1 MRRARITFRG
11 AYHHIMNKGIEGMDI
26 FFDEKAID
34 YFLES
39 MKEKSNKLK
48 MRILAYCIMPN
59 HFHLIIQNSSGKL
72 SAFMKQLNGQYGMYY
87 RKRKGG
93 KGHVFQGRFK
103 STLIQEDAYMRMVI
117 VYILLNPV
125 RQGIVSDPREYR
137 WSSIKEYYSGEDSP
151 FVENKFIEGMLN
163 SREEMYRLLNEWKQK
178 DLPIRK
184 TRIGDILGEDE
195 FIKESIMRFNR
206 RRKQTKS
213 RNMRL
218 DDYRFSPSQEVI
230 KEFEKERG
238 IKLNKIDLNTHK
250 GNQLRGE
257 LLVLLRD
264 KGGLTYRE
272 IVENPIFQSLKYSS
286 LGKLY
291 KRALERWK
299 KKTV

>member
-1 MRRARITFRG
+1 MRRARITFNG
-11 AYHHIMNKGIEGMDI
+11 AYHHVMNRGIEGKDI
-26 FFDEKAID
+26 FFDENAIF

-59 HFHLIIQNSSGKL
+59 HFHLIVQNSSGKL

-117 VYILLNPV
+117 VYVLLNPV
-125 RQGIVSDPREYR
+125 QKGIVRDPRAYR
-137 WSSIKEYYSGEDSP
+137 WSSIGEYYKEEDSP
-151 FVENKFIEGMLN
+151 FVDNKFVEGML
-163 SREEMYRLLNEWKQK
+163 SSEEEMYKLLNEWRQK

-184 TRIGDILGEDE
+184 TRIGDILGEDV
-195 FIKESIMRFNR
+195 FIKESIKRFDR
-206 RRKQTKS
+206 RRKRTRS

-218 DDYRFSPSQEVI
+218 GDYRFRSFEEI
-230 KEFEKERG
+230 MKEFEEEKG
-238 IKLNKIDLNTHK
+238 IKLNKISLNTHK
-250 GNQLRGE
+250 GKQLRGE
-257 LLVLLRD
+257 LLVLLKD
-264 KGGLTYRE
+264 EGGLTYRE

-291 KRALERWK
+291 KRALEKRK
-299 KKTV
+299 ERTG

>member
-1 MRRARITFRG
+1 MRRARITFNG
-11 AYHHIMNKGIEGMDI
+11 AYHHVMNKGIEGKDI
-26 FFDEKAID
+26 FFDENAIV

-59 HFHLIIQNSSGKL
+59 HFHIIVQNSSGKL

-117 VYILLNPV
+117 IYVLLNPV
-125 RQGIVSDPREYR
+125 RKGIVSNPRAYK
-137 WSSIKEYYSGEDSP
+137 WSSIREYYKEEDSP
-151 FVENKFIEGMLN
+151 FVDNKFVEGML
-163 SREEMYRLLNEWKQK
+163 SSEEEMYKLLNEWKQK

-184 TRIGDILGEDE
+184 TRIGDILGEDV
-195 FIKESIMRFNR
+195 FIKESIKRFDR
-206 RRKQTKS
+206 RRKRTKS

-218 DDYRFSPSQEVI
+218 GDYRFRSFEEII
-230 KEFEKERG
+230 KEFEEEKG
-238 IKLNKIDLNTHK
+238 IKLNKISLNTHK
-250 GNQLRGE
+250 GKQLRGE
-257 LLVLLRD
+257 LLVLLKD

-272 IVENPIFQSLKYSS
+272 IVRIAVFQSLKYSS

-291 KRALERWK
+291 KRALEKRVK
-299 KKTV
+299 K

>member
-1 MRRARITFRG
+1 MRRARITFNG
-11 AYHHIMNKGIEGMDI
+11 AYHHVMNRGIEGKDI
-26 FFDEKAID
+26 FFDENAIF

-59 HFHLIIQNSSGKL
+59 HFHLIVQNSSGKL

-117 VYILLNPV
+117 IYVLLNPV
-125 RQGIVSDPREYR
+125 QKGIVRDPRAYR
-137 WSSIKEYYSGEDSP
+137 WSSIGEYYKEEDSP
-151 FVENKFIEGMLN
+151 FVDNKFVEGML
-163 SREEMYRLLNEWKQK
+163 SSEEEMYKLLNEWRQK

-184 TRIGDILGEDE
+184 TRIGDILGEDV
-195 FIKESIMRFNR
+195 FIKESIKRFDR
-206 RRKQTKS
+206 RRKRTRS

-218 DDYRFSPSQEVI
+218 GDYRFRSFEEII
-230 KEFEKERG
+230 KEFEEEKG
-238 IKLNKIDLNTHK
+238 IKLNKISLNTHK
-250 GNQLRGE
+250 GKQLRGE

-264 KGGLTYRE
+264 EGGLTYRE

-291 KRALERWK
+291 KRALEKRK
-299 KKTV
+299 ERTG

>member
-1 MRRARITFRG
+1 
-11 AYHHIMNKGIEGMDI
+11 MNKGIEGKDI
-26 FFDEKAID
+26 FFDENAIV

-59 HFHLIIQNSSGKL
+59 HFHIIVQNSSGKL

-117 VYILLNPV
+117 IYVLLNPV
-125 RQGIVSDPREYR
+125 RKGIVSNPRAYK
-137 WSSIKEYYSGEDSP
+137 WSSIREYYKEEDSP
-151 FVENKFIEGMLN
+151 FVDNKFVEGML
-163 SREEMYRLLNEWKQK
+163 SSEEEMYKLLNEWKQK

-184 TRIGDILGEDE
+184 TRIGDILGEDV
-195 FIKESIMRFNR
+195 FIKESIKRFDR
-206 RRKQTKS
+206 RRKRTKS

-218 DDYRFSPSQEVI
+218 GDYRFRSFEEII
-230 KEFEKERG
+230 KEFEEEKG
-238 IKLNKIDLNTHK
+238 IKLNKISLNTHK
-250 GNQLRGE
+250 GKQLRGE
-257 LLVLLRD
+257 LLVLLKD

-272 IVENPIFQSLKYSS
+272 IVRIAVFQSLKYSS

-291 KRALERWK
+291 KRALEKRVK
-299 KKTV
+299 K

>member
-1 MRRARITFRG
+1 MRRARITFNG
-11 AYHHIMNKGIEGMDI
+11 AYHHVMNKGIEGKDI
-26 FFDEKAID
+26 FFDENAIV

-59 HFHLIIQNSSGKL
+59 HFHLIVQNSSGKL

-117 VYILLNPV
+117 IYVLLNPV
-125 RQGIVSDPREYR
+125 RKGIVSDPRAYR
-137 WSSIKEYYSGEDSP
+137 WSSIGEYYKEEDSP
-151 FVENKFIEGMLN
+151 FVDNKFVEGML
-163 SREEMYRLLNEWKQK
+163 SSEEEMYKLLNEWKQK

-184 TRIGDILGEDE
+184 TRIGDILGEE
-195 FIKESIMRFNR
+195 GFIKESIKRFDR
-206 RRKQTKS
+206 REKQTKS

-218 DDYRFSPSQEVI
+218 GDYRFRSFEEII
-230 KEFEKERG
+230 KEFERKKG
-238 IKLNKIDLNTHK
+238 IKLNKISLNTHK
-250 GNQLRGE
+250 GKQLRGE
-257 LLVLLRD
+257 LLVLLKD

-272 IVENPIFQSLKYSS
+272 IVRIAVFQSLKYSS

-291 KRALERWK
+291 KRALEKRVK
-299 KKTV
+299 K

>member
-1 MRRARITFRG
+1 MRRARITFNG
-11 AYHHIMNKGIEGMDI
+11 AYHHVMNKGIEGKDI
-26 FFDEKAID
+26 FFDENAIV

-59 HFHLIIQNSSGKL
+59 HFHLIVQNSSGKL

-117 VYILLNPV
+117 IYVLLNPV
-125 RQGIVSDPREYR
+125 RKGIVSDPRAYR
-137 WSSIKEYYSGEDSP
+137 WSSIGEYYKEEDSP
-151 FVENKFIEGMLN
+151 FVDNKFVEGML
-163 SREEMYRLLNEWKQK
+163 SSEEEMYKLLNEWKQK

-184 TRIGDILGEDE
+184 TRIGDILGEDV
-195 FIKESIMRFNR
+195 FIKESIKRFDR
-206 RRKQTKS
+206 RRKRTKS

-218 DDYRFSPSQEVI
+218 GDYRFRSFEEII
-230 KEFEKERG
+230 KEFEEEKG
-238 IKLNKIDLNTHK
+238 IKLNKISLNTHK
-250 GNQLRGE
+250 GKQLRGE
-257 LLVLLRD
+257 LLVLLKD
-264 KGGLTYRE
+264 EGGLTYSE
-272 IVENPIFQSLKYSS
+272 IVRTPVFQSLKYSS

-291 KRALERWK
+291 KRALKRMK
-299 KKTV
+299 KE